1 MMTDAP
7 KLLKDRPN
15 ELGTPTAYGLTIGL
29 LTAFGVDA
37 IKAGAIAGIVAA
49 VAPGIIT
56 FLVELRRRK
65 G

>member
-1 MMTDAP
+1 MP
-7 KLLKDRPN
+7 ENEPNLIQQRPN

-37 IKAGAIAGIVAA
+37 VKAGAIAGIVAA
-49 VAPGIIT
+49 VAPAIIT

-65 G
+65 T